1 MAGRRLEFGFEGG
14 TALRL
19 TVPDSDVDRLAGA
32 AEAGDG
38 WFTAASDEGE
48 YRMNAA
54 KLIYVRLSPGEAPG
68 AVGFSDA

>member
-1 MAGRRLEFGFEGG
+1 M
-14 TALRL
+14 RL
-19 TVPDSDVDRLAGA
+19 TVPDSDVERLAEA

-68 AVGFSDA
+68 AVGFGDA